1 MKKKLI
7 ITFRLIN
14 FTLLQMGISP
24 KKALIF
30 FKGMPKYISDLIKF
44 RKEFKGNF
52 ELLPCLHD
60 WNEEGGNTKGEYFL
74 QDLHVARLIF
84 QTNPS
89 KHLDIGS
96 SVEGFVAHVA
106 SFRIIYI
113 LDVRPIS
120 SEIPGIIFNTF
131 DLSSTI
137 DHKDHGSYDS
147 ISCLH
152 ALEHFGLGR
161 YGDKIDVNGHI
172 KGLTNMSKLLKNY
185 GLLYLSVPIGIERV
199 EFNANRVFNPKN
211 IIEICLPLGL
221 ILNKFILI
229 QNSVVTNYE
238 NILDV
243 DFDSLANQRYSL
255 GIFIFQL
262 KN

>member
-1 MKKKLI
+1 
-7 ITFRLIN
+7 
-14 FTLLQMGISP
+14 MGVSP

-30 FKGMPKYISDLIKF
+30 FRGMPKYILDLIKF
-44 RKEFKGNF
+44 RREFNGNF

-60 WNEEGGNTKGEYFL
+60 WNEEGGDTKGEYFL
-74 QDLHVARLIF
+74 QDLHVARLVF
-84 QTNPS
+84 QNNPN

-96 SVEGFVAHVA
+96 SIEGFVAHVA
-106 SFRIIYI
+106 SFRTIYV

-120 SEIPGIIFNTF
+120 STIPGIIFNTF

-137 DHKDHGSYDS
+137 DEKENGTFDS

-172 KGLTNMSKLLKNY
+172 KGLTNMSKLLKNN
-185 GLLYLSVPIGIERV
+185 GMLYLSVPIGKERV
-199 EFNANRVFNPKN
+199 EFNANRVFDPKN
-211 IIEICLPLGL
+211 IIEICKNLELVL
-221 ILNKFILI
+221 IKFTLI
-229 QNSVVTNYE
+229 QDSNVTTYD

-243 DFDSLANQRYSL
+243 NFDFLANQRYAL
-255 GIFIFQL
+255 GVFIFQL
-262 KN
+262 K